1 MITVYLAQYQY
12 DPDDVKKVV
21 VVVNLDA
28 VVDVILSNQ
37 YDVEE
42 EDDVHDSIHVDDVDV
57 RLVLDDESD
66 DVNDVDVLMMDHRQT
81 FDDDD
86 DDDDDENEEL
96 KLQLDDVVHCY
107 YFR

>member
-66 DVNDVDVLMMDHRQT
+66 DVNDVDDSHGIMMKDAVAAEADVN
-81 FDDDD
+81 DD
-86 DDDDDENEEL
+86 
-96 KLQLDDVVHCY
+96 K
-107 YFR
+107 